1 MNKEIRI
8 RPTPGPLPNWEGVDY
23 LAILPRASLADSLCP
38 GLLSVAPTGLQ
49 YAAPSGAW
57 NQYGEGAKPQRHKGT
72 EPNGQAKSKERP
84 PLPDPPPPRG
94 GEGDGGVLES
104 WRRSRPRAR
113 DSLLILGVY

>member
-8 RPTPGPLPNWEGVDY
+8 RPTPGPLPNWEGVDF

-57 NQYGEGAKPQRHKGT
+57 NQYGEGAKPQRRRGEEFRT
-72 EPNGQAKSKERP
+72 EWNPS
-84 PLPDPPPPRG
+84 L
-94 GEGDGGVLES
+94 
-104 WRRSRPRAR
+104 PRAVR
-113 DSLLILGVY
+113 IYAEQSSDCYGLLREVTRKFAQI